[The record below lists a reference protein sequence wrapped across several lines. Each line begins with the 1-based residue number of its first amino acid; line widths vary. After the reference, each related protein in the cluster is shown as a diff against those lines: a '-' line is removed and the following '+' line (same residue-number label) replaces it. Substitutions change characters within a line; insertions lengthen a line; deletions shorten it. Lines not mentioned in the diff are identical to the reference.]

1 MISKEKVEYQRS
13 INHNYLIVKEEAKD
27 INFDDINMLMENRFK
42 TLLGT
47 ELRQEEGEDKLFYEI
62 SSLQSVY
69 RIFEYKSL
77 SLDDIFCIFCGI
89 LSAVDE
95 TELYLLSEDAIV
107 LEPEYI
113 FMNMEQK
120 EVKFLYYPKEN
131 QDFIFSIRG
140 LAEYILEKVN
150 HQDETAV
157 AIGYRFYKIVQNEN
171 FVLDEI
177 RQLMQ
182 SKEKTSK
189 KEEHREETT
198 EVKIEGIKGNEIEN
212 EIGKERWKDRWN
224 KKEEVWNKRE
234 DVNLVTKGKDLWNLE
249 EKRKPEG
256 KWNPE
261 EKKYQTR
268 KKWIGKF
275 GGALLLLF
283 FGFCYW
289 KNIFG
294 LVGTQ
299 RFIFLALW
307 IVGLA
312 AYVYLVIFKKQ
323 NASGENIENGWEM
336 GIDRD
341 TDRKTDRK
349 TDREAAREKER
360 ETETKSEK
368 EALQFSYFNET
379 EGIESKPEEYG
390 KTMYI
395 VKSPQEEERILVEE
409 KSGKTYRLNNFGD
422 CILIGKL
429 KEQVDILLEEK
440 SVSRIHAR
448 ILKENQKLWIED
460 MQSTNGTFLNGIQLD
475 VGERMPLEAEDR
487 IEIGKI
493 VLVYR

>member
-13 INHNYLIVKEEAKD
+13 INHNYLIVKEDAKD
-27 INFDDINMLMENRFK
+27 INFDDINMLMDNKFK

-77 SLDDIFCIFCGI
+77 SLDDIFCIFRGI

-107 LEPEYI
+107 LDPEYI

-131 QDFIFSIRG
+131 QDFISSIRG

-177 RQLMQ
+177 RQLIQ
-182 SKEKTSK
+182 SKEKVGK
-189 KEEHREETT
+189 KEEQREETT
-198 EVKIEGIKGNEIEN
+198 EEKIEGNNGNEIEN
-212 EIGKERWKDRWN
+212 EIGKERWRERWD

-234 DVNLVTKGKDLWNLE
+234 AASLATKGKDLWNPE
-249 EKRKPEG
+249 EKRKPEEE
-256 KWNPE
+256 WNSE
-261 EKKYQTR
+261 EKKYQTW
-268 KKWIGKF
+268 KKLIGKF
-275 GGALLLLF
+275 GGALLLLL
-283 FGFCYW
+283 FGYCYW

-299 RFIFLALW
+299 RFIFLAIW
-307 IVGLA
+307 FVGLV
-312 AYVYLVIFKKQ
+312 AYVYLVVLKKQ
-323 NASGENIENGWEM
+323 KVYEENNESRDNGWKK
-336 GIDRD
+336 G
-341 TDRKTDRK
+341 
-349 TDREAAREKER
+349 TDRETDR
-360 ETETKSEK
+360 
-368 EALQFSYFNET
+368 QFSYFNET
-379 EGIESKPEEYG
+379 EGIESRPEEYG

-395 VKSPQEEERILVEE
+395 VKSPQEEEQILVEE

>member
-13 INHNYLIVKEEAKD
+13 INHNYLIVKEDAKN
-27 INFDDINMLMENRFK
+27 INFDDINMLMDNKFK

-77 SLDDIFCIFCGI
+77 SLDDIFCIFRGI

-107 LEPEYI
+107 LDPEYI

-131 QDFIFSIRG
+131 QDFISSIRG

-150 HQDETAV
+150 HQDEAAV

-177 RQLMQ
+177 RQLIQ
-182 SKEKTSK
+182 SKEKAGK
-189 KEEHREETT
+189 KEEQREETK
-198 EVKIEGIKGNEIEN
+198 EEKIEGNNGNEIEN
-212 EIGKERWKDRWN
+212 EIGKERWD

-234 DVNLVTKGKDLWNLE
+234 VASLATKGNNLWNSE
-249 EKRKPEG
+249 E

-261 EKKYQTR
+261 EKKNQTW

-275 GGALLLLF
+275 GGALLLLL
-283 FGFCYW
+283 FGYCYW

-299 RFIFLALW
+299 RFIFLAIW
-307 IVGLA
+307 FVGLV
-312 AYVYLVIFKKQ
+312 AYVYLVVLKKQ
-323 NASGENIENGWEM
+323 KVSEDNIENREYGWEK
-336 GIDRD
+336 G
-341 TDRKTDRK
+341 
-349 TDREAAREKER
+349 TDREADR
-360 ETETKSEK
+360 
-368 EALQFSYFNET
+368 QFSYFNET
-379 EGIESKPEEYG
+379 EGIESKQEEYG

-448 ILKENQKLWIED
+448 ILKENQKIWIED